1 MRESTCPTDSKSLLG
16 MVSSCGSHLQI
27 CVDGYDSKLACKMHL
42 CMAEK
47 GTHCNLVT
55 QAIGRIAAEERAKLF
70 VPVSIAQF
78 SVYEALA
85 ADLLS
90 RYSLCGSSTDCIL
103 MLLPR
108 TCLEI
113 SCDSL
118 LTAALYDVHLG
129 RCI

>member
-1 MRESTCPTDSKSLLG
+1 
-16 MVSSCGSHLQI
+16 
-27 CVDGYDSKLACKMHL
+27 MHGR
-42 CMAEK
+42 K
-47 GTHCNLVT
+47 GTHCNLVM

-90 RYSLCGSSTDCIL
+90 RYSPYGSSSDCIL
-103 MLLPR
+103 TLLPR

-113 SCDSL
+113 LCDSL
-118 LTAALYDVHLG
+118 VTAASYDVHLG
-129 RCI
+129 RYI